1 MIVGQS
7 YGPRR
12 REFSGDARF
21 RALPGSR
28 IMRGMPL
35 VTFEGIEGSGKS
47 TQARRAAELCRAS
60 GREVLLEREP
70 GGTAIG
76 KRLREVLLDPASRG
90 LDPFSE
96 LLLMEADRRQ
106 HVSEVLGP
114 ALARGALVLCD
125 RFNDAT
131 FAYQGGGRGLPPEMI
146 EAIDRWSTGGT
157 RPDRTLLFDCPVDVG
172 LARARGRDGDS
183 TPRFEAED
191 RAFHERVRAA
201 YLAIAGREPARVKV
215 IDATRPPD
223 AVFADVRRH
232 LEGF

>member
-1 MIVGQS
+1 
-7 YGPRR
+7 
-12 REFSGDARF
+12 
-21 RALPGSR
+21 
-28 IMRGMPL
+28 MPL

-47 TQARRAAELCRAS
+47 TQARRAAELCRVD

-70 GGTAIG
+70 GGTPIG
-76 KRLREVLLDPASRG
+76 RRLREVLLDPASRG

-106 HVSEVLGP
+106 HVAEVLEP
-114 ALARGALVLCD
+114 ALARGVLVLCD

-131 FAYQGGGRGLPPEMI
+131 FAYQGGGRGLPAEI
-146 EAIDRWSTGGT
+146 VEAIDRWSVRGV

-172 LARARGRDGDS
+172 LERARRRDGES
-183 TPRFEAED
+183 TPRFEAEG

-201 YLAIAGREPARVKV
+201 YLAIANHEPSRVKV

-223 AVFADVRRH
+223 AVFEDVRRH

>member
-1 MIVGQS
+1 
-7 YGPRR
+7 
-12 REFSGDARF
+12 
-21 RALPGSR
+21 
-28 IMRGMPL
+28 MPL

-47 TQARRAAELCRAS
+47 TQARRAAELCRVN

-90 LDPFSE
+90 LDPLSE

-114 ALARGALVLCD
+114 ALVRGVLVLCD

-131 FAYQGGGRGLPPEMI
+131 FAYQGGGRGLSSEI
-146 EAIDRWSTGGT
+146 VETIDRWTTGEV
-157 RPDRTLLFDCPVDVG
+157 RPDRTLLFDCPVEVG
-172 LARARGRDGDS
+172 LARARRRDGES

-191 RAFHERVRAA
+191 RPFHERVRAA
-201 YLAIAGREPARVKV
+201 YLAIAQREPARVRV
-215 IDATRPPD
+215 IDTTRPPD
-223 AVFADVRRH
+223 AVFEDVRRH
-232 LEGF
+232 LEGI

>member
-1 MIVGQS
+1 
-7 YGPRR
+7 
-12 REFSGDARF
+12 
-21 RALPGSR
+21 
-28 IMRGMPL
+28 MPL

-47 TQARRAAELCRAS
+47 TQARRAAELCRVN

-90 LDPFSE
+90 LDPLSE

-114 ALARGALVLCD
+114 ALARGVLVLCD

-131 FAYQGGGRGLPPEMI
+131 FAYQGGGRGLSSEI
-146 EAIDRWSTGGT
+146 VETIDRWTTGEV
-157 RPDRTLLFDCPVDVG
+157 RPDRTLLFDCPVEVG
-172 LARARGRDGDS
+172 LARARRRDGEA

-191 RAFHERVRAA
+191 RPFHERVRAA
-201 YLAIAGREPARVKV
+201 YLAIARREPARVRV
-215 IDATRPPD
+215 IDTTRPPD
-223 AVFADVRRH
+223 AVFEDVRRH
-232 LEGF
+232 LEGI

>member
-1 MIVGQS
+1 
-7 YGPRR
+7 
-12 REFSGDARF
+12 
-21 RALPGSR
+21 
-28 IMRGMPL
+28 MPL
-35 VTFEGIEGSGKS
+35 DTFEGIEGSGKS
-47 TQARRAAELCRAS
+47 TQARRAAELCRTK

-70 GGTAIG
+70 GGTAVG
-76 KRLREVLLDPASRG
+76 RRLREVLLDPASRG

-106 HVSEVLGP
+106 HVAEVLEP

-131 FAYQGGGRGLPPEMI
+131 FAYQGGGRGLPPEVV
-146 EAIDRWSTGGT
+146 EAIDRWSVRGM

-172 LARARGRDGDS
+172 LARARRRDGEA

-191 RAFHERVRAA
+191 RAFHERVRTA
-201 YLAIAGREPARVKV
+201 YLAIADREPERVKV
-215 IDATRPPD
+215 IDTTRPPD
-223 AVFADVRRH
+223 AVFEDVRRH

>member
-1 MIVGQS
+1 
-7 YGPRR
+7 
-12 REFSGDARF
+12 
-21 RALPGSR
+21 
-28 IMRGMPL
+28 MPL

-47 TQARRAAELCRAS
+47 TQARRAAELCRVN

-90 LDPFSE
+90 LDPLSE

-114 ALARGALVLCD
+114 ALARGVLVLCD

-131 FAYQGGGRGLPPEMI
+131 FAYQGGGRGLSSEI
-146 EAIDRWSTGGT
+146 VETIDRWTTGEV
-157 RPDRTLLFDCPVDVG
+157 RPDRTLLFDCPVEVG
-172 LARARGRDGDS
+172 LARARRRDGES

-191 RAFHERVRAA
+191 RPFHERVRAA
-201 YLAIAGREPARVKV
+201 YLAIARREPARVRV
-215 IDATRPPD
+215 IDTTRPPD
-223 AVFADVRRH
+223 AVFEDVRRH
-232 LEGF
+232 LEGI

>member
-1 MIVGQS
+1 
-7 YGPRR
+7 
-12 REFSGDARF
+12 
-21 RALPGSR
+21 
-28 IMRGMPL
+28 MPL

-47 TQARRAAELCRAS
+47 TQARRAAELCRVN

-90 LDPFSE
+90 LDPLSE

-114 ALARGALVLCD
+114 ALARGVLVLCD

-131 FAYQGGGRGLPPEMI
+131 FAYQGGGRGLSSEI
-146 EAIDRWSTGGT
+146 VETIDRWTTGEV
-157 RPDRTLLFDCPVDVG
+157 RPDRTLLFDCPVEVG
-172 LARARGRDGDS
+172 LARARRRDGES

-191 RAFHERVRAA
+191 RPFHERVRAA
-201 YLAIAGREPARVKV
+201 YLAIARRDPGRVRV
-215 IDATRPPD
+215 IDTTRPPD
-223 AVFADVRRH
+223 AVFEDVRRH
-232 LEGF
+232 LEGI

>member
-1 MIVGQS
+1 
-7 YGPRR
+7 
-12 REFSGDARF
+12 
-21 RALPGSR
+21 
-28 IMRGMPL
+28 MPL

-47 TQARRAAELCRAS
+47 TQARRAAELCRAG

-76 KRLREVLLDPASRG
+76 ARLREVLLDPASRS

-106 HVSEVLGP
+106 HVAEVLEP

-131 FAYQGGGRGLPPEMI
+131 FAYQGGGRGLPD
-146 EAIDRWSTGGT
+146 AIVAAVDGWAVRGLS
-157 RPDRTLLFDCPVDVG
+157 PARTLLFDCPVEVG
-172 LARARGRDGDS
+172 LARAKRRDGDA

-201 YLAIAGREPARVKV
+201 YLAIAAREPARVRV
-215 IDATRPPD
+215 IDTTRPPD
-223 AVFADVRRH
+223 VVFGDVRRH
-232 LEGF
+232 LEGI

>member
-1 MIVGQS
+1 
-7 YGPRR
+7 
-12 REFSGDARF
+12 
-21 RALPGSR
+21 
-28 IMRGMPL
+28 MPL

-47 TQARRAAELCRAS
+47 TQARRAAELCRVN

-90 LDPFSE
+90 LDPLSE

-114 ALARGALVLCD
+114 ALARGVLVLCD

-131 FAYQGGGRGLPPEMI
+131 FAYQGGGRGLSSEMV
-146 EAIDRWSTGGT
+146 ETIDRWTTGEV
-157 RPDRTLLFDCPVDVG
+157 RPDRTLLFDCPVEVG
-172 LARARGRDGDS
+172 LARARRRDGES

-191 RAFHERVRAA
+191 RPFHERVRDA
-201 YLAIAGREPARVKV
+201 YLAIARREPARVRV
-215 IDATRPPD
+215 IDTTRPPD
-223 AVFADVRRH
+223 AVFEDVRRH
-232 LEGF
+232 LEGI

>member
-1 MIVGQS
+1 
-7 YGPRR
+7 
-12 REFSGDARF
+12 
-21 RALPGSR
+21 
-28 IMRGMPL
+28 MPL
-35 VTFEGIEGSGKS
+35 ITFEGIEGSGKS

-60 GREVLLEREP
+60 GREALLEREP

-76 KRLREVLLDPASRG
+76 KRLREVLLDPASRA
-90 LDPFSE
+90 LDPLSE

-131 FAYQGGGRGLPPEMI
+131 FAYQGGGRGLAAEI
-146 EAIDRWSTGGT
+146 VEAIDGWTTGGI

-172 LARARGRDGDS
+172 LARARRRDGES

-191 RAFHERVRAA
+191 RSFHERVRAA
-201 YLAIAGREPARVKV
+201 YLAIARREPARVKV
-215 IDATRPPD
+215 IDTTRPPD
-223 AVFADVRRH
+223 EVFADVRLH

>member
-1 MIVGQS
+1 
-7 YGPRR
+7 
-12 REFSGDARF
+12 
-21 RALPGSR
+21 
-28 IMRGMPL
+28 MPL

-47 TQARRAAELCRAS
+47 TQARRAADFLRAG

-76 KRLREVLLDPASRG
+76 ARLREVLLDPASRA

-106 HVSEVLGP
+106 HVAEVLEP

-131 FAYQGGGRGLPPEMI
+131 FAYQGGGRGLPGEI
-146 EAIDRWSTGGT
+146 VAAIDGWAVRGLV
-157 RPDRTLLFDCPVDVG
+157 PARTLLFDCPVDVG
-172 LARARGRDGDS
+172 LARAKRRDGDA

-201 YLAIAGREPARVKV
+201 YLAIAAREPQRVQV
-215 IDATRPPD
+215 IDTTRPPD
-223 AVFADVRRH
+223 VVFADVRRR
-232 LEGF
+232 LEGL

>member
-1 MIVGQS
+1 
-7 YGPRR
+7 
-12 REFSGDARF
+12 
-21 RALPGSR
+21 
-28 IMRGMPL
+28 MPL

-47 TQARRAAELCRAS
+47 TQARRAAELCRVN

-90 LDPFSE
+90 LDPLSE

-114 ALARGALVLCD
+114 ALARGVLVLCD

-131 FAYQGGGRGLPPEMI
+131 FAYQGGGRGLSSEI
-146 EAIDRWSTGGT
+146 VETIDRWTTGEV
-157 RPDRTLLFDCPVDVG
+157 RPDRTLLFDCPVEVG
-172 LARARGRDGDS
+172 LARARRRDGES

-191 RAFHERVRAA
+191 RPFHERVRAA
-201 YLAIAGREPARVKV
+201 YLAIARREPARVRV
-215 IDATRPPD
+215 IDTTRPSCVC
-223 AVFADVRRH
+223 ASRRQPTPQ
-232 LEGF
+232 

>member
-1 MIVGQS
+1 
-7 YGPRR
+7 
-12 REFSGDARF
+12 
-21 RALPGSR
+21 
-28 IMRGMPL
+28 MPL

-47 TQARRAAELCRAS
+47 TQARRAAELCRVN

-90 LDPFSE
+90 LDPISE

-114 ALARGALVLCD
+114 ALARGVLVLCD

-131 FAYQGGGRGLPPEMI
+131 FAYQGGGRGLSSEI
-146 EAIDRWSTGGT
+146 VETIDRWTTGEV
-157 RPDRTLLFDCPVDVG
+157 RPDLTLLFDCPVEVG
-172 LARARGRDGDS
+172 LARARRRDGES

-191 RAFHERVRAA
+191 RPFHERVRAA
-201 YLAIAGREPARVKV
+201 YLAIARRDPARVRV
-215 IDATRPPD
+215 IDTTRPPD
-223 AVFADVRRH
+223 AVFEDVRRH
-232 LEGF
+232 LEGI

>member
-1 MIVGQS
+1 
-7 YGPRR
+7 
-12 REFSGDARF
+12 
-21 RALPGSR
+21 
-28 IMRGMPL
+28 MPL

-47 TQARRAAELCRAS
+47 TQARRAAELCRVN

-90 LDPFSE
+90 LDPLSE

-114 ALARGALVLCD
+114 ALARGVLVLCD

-131 FAYQGGGRGLPPEMI
+131 FAYQGGGRGLSSEI
-146 EAIDRWSTGGT
+146 VETIDRWTTGEV
-157 RPDRTLLFDCPVDVG
+157 RPDRTLLFDCPVEVG
-172 LARARGRDGDS
+172 LARARRRDGES

-191 RAFHERVRAA
+191 RPFHERVRAA
-201 YLAIAGREPARVKV
+201 YLAIARRDPARVRV
-215 IDATRPPD
+215 IDTTRPPD
-223 AVFADVRRH
+223 AVFEDVRRH
-232 LEGF
+232 LEGI

>member
-1 MIVGQS
+1 
-7 YGPRR
+7 
-12 REFSGDARF
+12 
-21 RALPGSR
+21 
-28 IMRGMPL
+28 MPL

-47 TQARRAAELCRAS
+47 TQARRAAELCRVN

-90 LDPFSE
+90 LDPLSE

-114 ALARGALVLCD
+114 ALARGVLVLCD

-131 FAYQGGGRGLPPEMI
+131 FAYQGGGRGLSSEMV
-146 EAIDRWSTGGT
+146 ETIDRWTTGEV
-157 RPDRTLLFDCPVDVG
+157 RPDRTLLFDCPVEVG
-172 LARARGRDGDS
+172 LARARRRDGES

-191 RAFHERVRAA
+191 RPFHERVRAA
-201 YLAIAGREPARVKV
+201 YLAIARREPARVRV
-215 IDATRPPD
+215 IDTTRPPD
-223 AVFADVRRH
+223 AVFEDVRRH
-232 LEGF
+232 LEGI